1 MEINTNSL
9 SKEESKAIDNYIG
22 RLANH
27 HDVIG
32 ACLYGSKVAGY
43 GNPDSDV
50 DVIIVVK
57 DYPHIVKYSYVRA
70 EGG

>member
-1 MEINTNSL
+1 MEINTNNL

-27 HDVIG
+27 HKVIG

-70 EGG
+70 ERG

>member
-43 GNPDSDV
+43 GNPDSD
-50 DVIIVVK
+50 
-57 DYPHIVKYSYVRA
+57 
-70 EGG
+70 